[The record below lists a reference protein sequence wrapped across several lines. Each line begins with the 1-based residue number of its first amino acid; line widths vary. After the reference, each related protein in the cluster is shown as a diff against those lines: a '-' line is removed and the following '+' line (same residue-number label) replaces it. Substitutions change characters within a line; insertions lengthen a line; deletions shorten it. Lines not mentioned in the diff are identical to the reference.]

1 MELIYGRLSIFPW
14 EQSDYAQKRKC
25 EGGGLNV
32 LEGYLRGSK
41 VNELEGHYPAN
52 NWTFSERCKNVPSTF
67 CGCSV
72 KNVLLWKVLDNNK
85 TSQMHV

>member
-1 MELIYGRLSIFPW
+1 ME
-14 EQSDYAQKRKC
+14 DYRSFLGSKATMRRK
-25 EGGGLNV
+25 ENVRGGGQNV
-32 LEGYLRGSK
+32 LEGYLRESK